1 MGRFPWRTLGC
12 RSAVGLES
20 PTNSKSWDQSQHSKG
35 TLAARPPQSV
45 LDAHAPCGLRSPQRA
60 PGGVIGV
67 TKTGTETN
75 VILVGWVQEYL
86 RSQLQ
91 EGTPDALLTAAWDE
105 FYRVYDLLMRRFA
118 FSRGLSGSDV
128 DDCVQ
133 AVWLEVATGFCEF
146 EHAAD
151 HSGLRSWIYTLVRSK
166 AGDLLRKRARR
177 PAESLDAARAV
188 GHEPVDREADPTKLM
203 DRQWERALLETL
215 LEELRQEVSETNWN
229 LLRMRCLEGRDV
241 PEVAAALGLSSEQVW
256 YRQRRLMK
264 KLQARVA
271 LFTGQTFGSDE
282 NAPDPD
288 ADDPNADDET

>member
-1 MGRFPWRTLGC
+1 M
-12 RSAVGLES
+12 A
-20 PTNSKSWDQSQHSKG
+20 
-35 TLAARPPQSV
+35 
-45 LDAHAPCGLRSPQRA
+45 
-60 PGGVIGV
+60 
-67 TKTGTETN
+67 KTGTETN
-75 VILVGWVQEYL
+75 VVLVGWVQEYL

-91 EGTPDALLTAAWDE
+91 VGTPDALLTAAWDE
-105 FYRVYDLLMRRFA
+105 FYRVYDVLMRRFA
-118 FSRGLSGSDV
+118 YSRGLYGSDV

-133 AVWLEVATGFCEF
+133 AVWLEVATGFGDF
-146 EHAAD
+146 KQATD
-151 HSGLRSWIYTLVRSK
+151 RSGLRSWLYTLVRSK
-166 AGDLLRKRARR
+166 AGDILRKKSRR

-188 GHEPVDREADPTKLM
+188 GNEPVDREADPTKLM

-271 LFTGQTFGSDE
+271 LFTGQTFGSDDD
-282 NAPDPD
+282 ATACDP
-288 ADDPNADDET
+288 ADDDVSPR